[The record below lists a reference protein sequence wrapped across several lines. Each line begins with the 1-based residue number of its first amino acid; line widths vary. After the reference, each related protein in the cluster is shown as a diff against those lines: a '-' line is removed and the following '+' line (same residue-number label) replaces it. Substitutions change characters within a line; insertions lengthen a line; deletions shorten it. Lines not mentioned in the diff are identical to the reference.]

1 MKTPLKLTLF
11 LVAANSLMLLLFG
24 ASVYYFLYTYSY
36 TDFYKRLETRARIS
50 ARYNL
55 EANEQKS
62 ESFKAL
68 REEYLEKLSNEREYL
83 VAVSPDANL
92 DSIARKIS
100 LPAEFIRNIFENGR
114 ATWQINKTFYA
125 GIRHIETNQSHIA
138 IVSAENYY
146 ASNHLIFL
154 RNVVVVGILFIILV
168 TAYLSIYFSK
178 NIFAPIKKIT
188 DRVKQISTDNI
199 HLRLEESSS
208 DTEISS
214 LVSTFN
220 DLLNRLETAF
230 ETQKNFI
237 SNASHEFGTPL
248 TSIIGEAE
256 VMLKKERTAQ
266 EYQLALQSILSQAER
281 INQITQSL
289 LMLAQTG
296 YTRNTIKFEIVR
308 MDDLLWQVKEIMDK
322 LNPRHRIE
330 IDFSLL
336 PENHKKLKVNG
347 NRQLLTVAL
356 ANIMTNACKYSNN
369 KPVYASVASGN
380 EQVIVVVRD
389 LGVGIPASDLPFIYD
404 PFFRASNTKNFDGY
418 GIGLPLTRN
427 IIKIH
432 NGQMQVSSE
441 VNKGTTVQIKLPVA
455 RL

>member
-1 MKTPLKLTLF
+1 
-11 LVAANSLMLLLFG
+11 
-24 ASVYYFLYTYSY
+24 
-36 TDFYKRLETRARIS
+36 
-50 ARYNL
+50 
-55 EANEQKS
+55 
-62 ESFKAL
+62 
-68 REEYLEKLSNEREYL
+68 
-83 VAVSPDANL
+83 
-92 DSIARKIS
+92 
-100 LPAEFIRNIFENGR
+100 
-114 ATWQINKTFYA
+114 
-125 GIRHIETNQSHIA
+125 
-138 IVSAENYY
+138 
-146 ASNHLIFL
+146 
-154 RNVVVVGILFIILV
+154 
-168 TAYLSIYFSK
+168 
-178 NIFAPIKKIT
+178 
-188 DRVKQISTDNI
+188 
-199 HLRLEESSS
+199 
-208 DTEISS
+208 
-214 LVSTFN
+214 
-220 DLLNRLETAF
+220 LETAF